1 MRSIAHT
8 GFSSRPSSRGERGDL
23 HGAFVRRFRRLA
35 SAVSVALKV
44 RSERRM
50 LLSLDDRALK
60 DVGFS
65 HSEASTEASR
75 SFWDIPVDR
84 LRL

>member
-8 GFSSRPSSRGERGDL
+8 GLPSRPQAGDVRGNQ
-23 HGAFVRRFRRLA
+23 HSAYVRRLWQLA
-35 SAVSVALKV
+35 SALGVALKV
-44 RSERRM
+44 RRERRM
-50 LLSLDDRALK
+50 LLSLDERALK

-65 HSEASTEASR
+65 HSEASVEASR